1 LLERALKLAGLVSA
15 LFAEAGHQLIVVGG
29 SAIEVYTEGGYMSGD
44 IDFCRRE
51 LRMPLRLAQD
61 IMARLGATGGPRNWR
76 VCGLFVDMLGVLE
89 NESRAPMR
97 TIETPYGPVT
107 LMPREL
113 ALAERVLAAYYPQP
127 SDEALKTAKQMMASR
142 LDDPAMDWGEAERLA
157 AMPDFNILGE
167 LRRLKTEVENGQGNP
182 HHMGG
187 VEGGARG
194 QARDAPKVRSGLS
207 FPPQFQL
214 FRQASAQGV

>member
-1 LLERALKLAGLVSA
+1 VNISEAIADISSTGDLLERALKLAGLVSA
-15 LFAEAGHQLIVVGG
+15 LFAEAGYQLIVVGG
-29 SAIEVYTEGGYMSGD
+29 SAIEFYTEGGYMSGD

-61 IMARLGATGGPRNWR
+61 IMARVGATGGPRSWR

-89 NESRAPMR
+89 NESRAPFR

-113 ALAERVLAAYYPQP
+113 ALVERVLAAYYPQP
-127 SDEALKTAKQMMASR
+127 SGEALKAAKQMLASS
-142 LDDPAMDWGEAERLA
+142 LDDPSTDWGEVERLA

-167 LRRLKTEVENGQGNP
+167 LRRLKAEVENG
-182 HHMGG
+182 
-187 VEGGARG
+187 
-194 QARDAPKVRSGLS
+194 
-207 FPPQFQL
+207 
-214 FRQASAQGV
+214 